1 MAFTFTTL
9 KTAIQDYTQN
19 SETTFVNNLPIIIKQ
34 AEDRILKSIQLP
46 DFRKN
51 VTGTLTDGNQY
62 LSTPSDF
69 LAPYSLAIDN
79 SGSEYLIFKDVNFIR
94 EAYPVASTEGIP
106 KYYAIFDSNTFIV
119 GPTPNANL
127 TAELHYFYKPQ
138 SITESS
144 DGTSWLGTN
153 AESSLLYGSLYEA
166 YTFMKGE
173 PDIMQLYATRY
184 QEALKELKE
193 LGEGYDTTDNYR
205 SGSVRK
211 VRQ

>member
-62 LSTPSDF
+62 LSTPTDF

-205 SGSVRK
+205 SGSVRQ